1 MNYTVELLKK
11 DLHGFRKDA
20 NILIDG
26 ETVKGLQNLDNGD
39 LYISTSK
46 KIGECKKC
54 GHAVYIRKY
63 LKGDAEYIA
72 YCPQCNIIKTEFQII
87 KK

>member
-11 DLHGFRKDA
+11 DLQGFKLDA
-20 NILIDG
+20 NIIIDG
-26 ETVKGLQNLDNGD
+26 SPIKGLQNLDNGD

-46 KIGECKKC
+46 KIGECKEC
-54 GHAVYIRKY
+54 GHATYFRKNIT
-63 LKGDAEYIA
+63 GDADYIA
-72 YCPQCNIIKTEFQII
+72 YCPQCNVLKTEFQIT